1 MVGLRVPDNFKIK
14 SHRGEYLVRFDDR
27 LEQLIA
33 ELSGPAAHFIVDA
46 NVARHYVE
54 ALRVPLADPR
64 TIVVEATEENKSIE
78 HIVDVLRLLVEHK
91 IRRNH
96 HLVAIGG
103 GIIQD
108 ITCFMASTVL
118 RGIPWKFLP
127 TTLLA
132 QADSCIG
139 SKSSVNLGATKN
151 ILGTF
156 NPPSEVMIC
165 GRFLDTLPDRDIRS
179 GIGEIIKVHAIES
192 ARAFD
197 QLAADY
203 PSLLGERAVLTGY
216 IERALQIKK
225 PYIEVDEFDQ
235 GVRNVFNYGHSFG
248 HAIES
253 STNFAVPHGIAV
265 TMGMEIANSVAA
277 QRGIVPGHH
286 YQRMHPLLAR
296 NYGGFRATPI
306 PFEPTLAALTRD
318 KKNTTTQLVVILPVG
333 EAATIEKVG
342 VDNDEGFR
350 GQFAAALAGLQ
361 S

>member
-1 MVGLRVPDNFKIK
+1 MPEDFKIR
-14 SHRGEYLVRFDDR
+14 SHRGEYRVRFDDR
-27 LEQLIA
+27 LDQLVA
-33 ELSGPAAHFIVDA
+33 ELSASPSHFIVDA
-46 NVARHYVE
+46 NVARYYAE
-54 ALRVPLADPR
+54 ALRAPLADPR

-78 HIVDVLRLLVEHK
+78 RIVDVLRLLVDHK

-96 HLVAIGG
+96 QLVAIGG

-156 NPPSEVMIC
+156 NPPTEVMIC
-165 GRFLDTLPDRDIRS
+165 SRFLDTLPDRDIRS
-179 GIGEIIKVHAIES
+179 GIGEIIKVHAIDS
-192 ARAFD
+192 APAFD
-197 QLAADY
+197 RLAADY
-203 PSLLGERAVLTGY
+203 SSLLADRPVLVGY

-225 PYIEVDEFDQ
+225 PYIEIDEFDQ

-277 QRGIVPGHH
+277 QRGIVPPHH
-286 YQRMHPLLAR
+286 YRRMHPLLAR
-296 NYGGFRATPI
+296 NYGEFRATSI
-306 PFEPTLAALTRD
+306 PFEPTLSALTRD

-333 EAATIEKVG
+333 EAAKIEKVG

-361 S
+361 A